1 MEILL
6 PFSESE
12 SILWLKFLVLS
23 HLAFKNGRCLNHYHV
38 IGSSKVHTNDERRD
52 SYSLDTS
59 FVPSSATSALL
70 TGWLLGEKPK
80 NLNWSSA
87 RFLPIFSSYGMF
99 TVRATHQV
107 FLKACFKILLSRTVH
122 CFFFFGWW
130 TFCHFTEEDWLISVH
145 PDQQTQNTL
154 KVSSWSLYPGRRQKK
169 KRASLLLTYLRCKF
183 DPGTSSWLSLFHI
196 TFSASSLQG
205 IYKRYERREHPVTF
219 FHCQRCRKKT
229 KWVFIVLP
237 SCTVT
242 IKVHILYHHQLLKT
256 DQKWTLQNTNKE
268 KHLNIAIQI

>member
-1 MEILL
+1 M
-6 PFSESE
+6 PFSEFG
-12 SILWLKFLVLS
+12 SILWLKLLVLS
-23 HLAFKNGRCLNHYHV
+23 HLAFKYGRCLNHYHV
-38 IGSSKVHTNDERRD
+38 IGSSKVHTNDERGD

-70 TGWLLGEKPK
+70 TGWLLGRKPK

-87 RFLPIFSSYGMF
+87 RFLPIFSSSGIS

-107 FLKACFKILLSRTVH
+107 FLKACFKILLTRTVH
-122 CFFFFGWW
+122 CFFFFCLMNFLSFYWGRL
-130 TFCHFTEEDWLISVH
+130 TSFCTPRSTNSKHTQSEQLKLISWKKRKKKSLSIFNIFKMQIWPRYFHMAKTVLH
-145 PDQQTQNTL
+145 YIL
-154 KVSSWSLYPGRRQKK
+154 SLLSSGCIQKIWK
-169 KRASLLLTYLRCKF
+169 KRAS
-183 DPGTSSWLSLFHI
+183 SL
-196 TFSASSLQG
+196 
-205 IYKRYERREHPVTF
+205 

-229 KWVFIVLP
+229 TWVFIVLP

>member
-1 MEILL
+1 MLQDITKQNSSLFL
-6 PFSESE
+6 FFWLMNFLSFYWGRLTYFCTPRSTNSKHTQSEQ
-12 SILWLKFLVLS
+12 LKLV
-23 HLAFKNGRCLNHYHV
+23 
-38 IGSSKVHTNDERRD
+38 
-52 SYSLDTS
+52 
-59 FVPSSATSALL
+59 
-70 TGWLLGEKPK
+70 
-80 NLNWSSA
+80 
-87 RFLPIFSSYGMF
+87 
-99 TVRATHQV
+99 
-107 FLKACFKILLSRTVH
+107 
-122 CFFFFGWW
+122 
-130 TFCHFTEEDWLISVH
+130 
-145 PDQQTQNTL
+145 
-154 KVSSWSLYPGRRQKK
+154 SWKKTKK

-183 DPGTSSWLSLFHI
+183 DPGTSSWLRLFHI